1 MSELG
6 ICINAN
12 GAVPDAA
19 ECAALGLTPS
29 SWVRTAIQGSLA
41 LLDGALERL
50 PRDVNLMV
58 ALNSE
63 CQEVG
68 PDWSGWENA
77 CTLLA
82 QRYADRVKIVGCGNE
97 LDLWHLQPPIGQ
109 PDPRLTPAFA
119 AELVRRASP
128 ILRSAGIKVAMSS
141 VASGS
146 WFDYLEAMAN
156 LCRREADY
164 TDLHLYVKRVDGLP
178 PGSDPIIWQEAEAAL
193 NQARERSSSLPV
205 ICSEAGIKVGDA
217 GGLEQQ
223 AAWGERL
230 FSLAKR
236 LNTATFPLVCLF
248 AWSDGIGTSDEQ
260 GLNAFGARGP
270 DGGQK
275 PLWFALQRS
284 FGGPRRSPAEPEP
297 RPPRPAEAARF
308 QLGFAEWVALEP
320 ALLGA
325 PLAPERSLVPG
336 ISTQETSTGTLLWI
350 DARRDDG
357 SGADRTEIFLFR
369 RRGDSAWFRWRRGL
383 RQAESDR

>member
-12 GAVPDAA
+12 GAVPDAD
-19 ECAALGLTPS
+19 ECGELGLTPS
-29 SWVRTAIQGSLA
+29 SWVRTPIQGSLS
-41 LLDGALERL
+41 LLDAALERL
-50 PRDVNLMV
+50 PRHTNLMV

-68 PDWSGWENA
+68 PDWSGWESA

-82 QRYADRVKIVGCGNE
+82 RRYADRVKIVGCGNE
-97 LDLWHLQPPIGQ
+97 LDLWHLQPPVGA

-128 ILRSAGIKVAMSS
+128 ILRPAGIKVAMSS

-146 WFDYLEAMAN
+146 WFDYLEEMAN

-164 TDLHLYVKRVDGLP
+164 ADLHLYVKRVDGLP

-193 NQARERSSSLPV
+193 NQARERSGGLPV
-205 ICSEAGIKVGDA
+205 ICSEAGIKVVDA
-217 GGLEQQ
+217 GGFDQQ

-230 FSLAKR
+230 LGLAKR

-248 AWSDGIGTSDEQ
+248 AWSDGIGTEHEQ
-260 GLNAFGARGP
+260 GLNAFGARGA
-270 DGGQK
+270 DGEPK

-284 FGGPRRSPAEPEP
+284 FGGPRRSPVEPAP
-297 RPPRPAEAARF
+297 RPPRPAEGARF
-308 QLGFAEWVALEP
+308 QLGFAEWSALEP
-320 ALLGA
+320 ALLGT
-325 PLAPERSLVPG
+325 PLASEHSLAPG

-350 DARRDDG
+350 DARR
-357 SGADRTEIFLFR
+357 ADRDGEDRPEIFLFHQ
-369 RRGDSAWFRWRRGL
+369 RGASAWFRWRRGL
-383 RQAESDR
+383 RRAEPDS